1 MVDILKLLKEGVSEE
16 DIVEDFFDALDDA
29 RVEYEKWQEEEKR
42 KAALMEQKKLE
53 EEYAKKKRAKAR
65 EALGAAIIE
74 YFSTLDV
81 TIDEETYKNMDLIID
96 ALPKIKVVRSNFGG
110 WF

>member
-1 MVDILKLLKEGVSEE
+1 MDILKLLKEGATVES
-16 DIVEDFFDALDDA
+16 ITEDFFDALTEAQDQYD
-29 RVEYEKWQEEEKR
+29 KWKEEEEK
-42 KAALMEQKKLE
+42 KAAMLAQKKLE
-53 EEYAKKKRAKAR
+53 EEYAKKRKAKAR
-65 EALGAAIIE
+65 EALGAAMIE

-81 TIDEETYKNMDLIID
+81 AIDEETYKNVDLIID

>member
-29 RVEYEKWQEEEKR
+29 RVEYKKWQEEEKR

-53 EEYAKKKRAKAR
+53 EEYAKKKRDEAR
-65 EALGAAIIE
+65 EALGAAVLNYME
-74 YFSTLDV
+74 ALGFTVEEGTYDD
-81 TIDEETYKNMDLIID
+81 IDAIVD
-96 ALPKIKVVRSNFGG
+96 ALPQIKVVRY
-110 WF
+110 WR

>member
-1 MVDILKLLKEGVSEE
+1 MDILKLLKEGATVE
-16 DIVEDFFDALDDA
+16 DITEDFFDALTEAQDQ
-29 RVEYEKWQEEEKR
+29 YEAWQEGEKK
-42 KAALMEQKKLE
+42 KASALAQKKLE
-53 EEYAKKKRAKAR
+53 EEYAKEKRAKAR

-81 TIDEETYKNMDLIID
+81 AIDEETYRNVDLIID